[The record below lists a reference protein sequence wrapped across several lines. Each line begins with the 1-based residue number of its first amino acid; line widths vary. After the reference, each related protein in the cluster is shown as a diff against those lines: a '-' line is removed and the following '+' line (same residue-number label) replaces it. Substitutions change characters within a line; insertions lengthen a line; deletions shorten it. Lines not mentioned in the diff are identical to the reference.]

1 MAKRKRYAPEDP
13 EDAAAPDPEQA
24 PAWEHAE
31 CQSCGAAVT
40 YEPTPSGVGF
50 MVMRQSGVDPE
61 ATFGVG
67 EHGRPRCPHGH
78 GEMGI
83 AEAGPLEQ
91 PALFDIAKP
100 FNFEGAYLEV
110 EGLTVEVDRLA
121 GIAEEDKRTAASS
134 RDQWAE
140 AAKRLHTL
148 TLELRRRRLA
158 KRDRERQA
166 PLDAS
171 VAPASAADSEM
182 HTTAEALR

>member
-13 EDAAAPDPEQA
+13 EDAAAPDPDPEA
-24 PAWEHAE
+24 PLAWEHAE
-31 CQSCGAAVT
+31 CQTCGAAVS

-78 GEMGI
+78 GEMRL
-83 AEAGPLEQ
+83 ADAGPLEQ
-91 PALFDIAKP
+91 PVLFDVAKP

-121 GIAEEDKRTAASS
+121 GIAEEDKRTAAAS
-134 RDQWAE
+134 RDIWTE

-158 KRDRERQA
+158 KRDRERFE
-166 PLDAS
+166 P
-171 VAPASAADSEM
+171 AAD
-182 HTTAEALR
+182 AEPAPEPEETLP